1 MKYWLIKSEPS
12 SYSIEDME
20 KDGFT
25 MWDGVRNYQARNN
38 LKLMKSGD
46 LAFFYRSVK
55 KPAIVGMVKVIG
67 EAVEDETAKEGDWVA
82 TKVEFVKKLLPEI
95 QLKDL
100 KGFSE
105 LEEMRLLKQS
115 RLSVSEVDEKEWEFI
130 LNL

>member
-38 LKLMKSGD
+38 LKLMKNGD

-55 KPAIVGMVKVIG
+55 KPAIVGIVKIVG
-67 EAVEDETAKEGDWVA
+67 EAVKDETAKEGDWVA
-82 TKVEFVKKLLPEI
+82 TKVEFVKRVLPEI
-95 QLKDL
+95 ELKDL
-100 KGFSE
+100 KKFRE

-115 RLSVSEVDEKEWEFI
+115 RLSVSEVDKKEWEFI